1 MFCCSSPPPPHFL
14 VSRTRVKC
22 KCQVVQW
29 CRVQD
34 AADANHV
41 SALSRLRNLQSAAC
55 SRQGEQVNIVSS
67 EHHCPPAPRT

>member
-29 CRVQD
+29 CSGAVVQD
-34 AADANHV
+34 AADANQV

-55 SRQGEQVNIVSS
+55 SRQGSK
-67 EHHCPPAPRT
+67 

>member
-29 CRVQD
+29 CSGAGCSGAGCRG

-41 SALSRLRNLQSAAC
+41 SALSRLLNLQSAAC
-55 SRQGEQVNIVSS
+55 SRQGSK
-67 EHHCPPAPRT
+67 